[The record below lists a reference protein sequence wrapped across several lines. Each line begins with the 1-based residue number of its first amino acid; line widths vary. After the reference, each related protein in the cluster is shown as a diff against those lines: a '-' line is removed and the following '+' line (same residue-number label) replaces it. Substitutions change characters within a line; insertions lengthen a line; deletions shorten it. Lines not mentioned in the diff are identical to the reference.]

1 MKNQSQAVRVF
12 ALAESASLAQA
23 IVAPA
28 GLELAAH
35 EDRAFED
42 GEFKLRPLESVR
54 DRDVYV
60 IQSLAGDG
68 ALGAPARILRL
79 AFLLSVLR
87 DGAAR
92 RVTAL
97 VPYLAFARK
106 DRRTQPRD
114 PVSLRYLATLLE
126 AAGLQQLVAL
136 DVHNPAALDNA
147 FRIPVLHL
155 GAAPLFATHFAAQAE
170 RPLAVV
176 SPDIGGIK
184 RAQLFVEALEQRA
197 PGRIRL
203 AFVEKRRAQG
213 RVSGER
219 LVGEVAGCDALIID
233 DLCATGTTLARAARA
248 LRDGGA
254 ARVEAVVT
262 HALMPGTVMPAALA
276 GVVDRLIV
284 TDSTGWPMPPGVPD
298 APLQVLSIAPL
309 FGAALRRMAAGEPV
323 ADLLREMPRA

>member
-1 MKNQSQAVRVF
+1 MF
-12 ALAESASLAQA
+12 ALGESAPLARA
-23 IVAPA
+23 IVAAA
-28 GLELAAH
+28 GFELAAH
-35 EDRAFED
+35 EDRTFED
-42 GEFKLRPLESVR
+42 GEFKLRPLVSVR
-54 DRDVYV
+54 DHDVYV
-60 IQSLAGDG
+60 IQSLAGD
-68 ALGAPARILRL
+68 AVLGAPARILRL

-87 DGAAR
+87 DGAPR

-114 PVSLRYLATLLE
+114 PVSLRYLAALLE

-147 FRIPVLHL
+147 FRVPVLHL
-155 GAAPLFATHFAAQAE
+155 SAAPLFAAHFTVE
-170 RPLAVV
+170 SDRPLAVV

-184 RAQLFVEALEQRA
+184 RAQLFAEALEQRA

-219 LVGEVAGCDALIID
+219 VVGEVAGCDALVID
-233 DLCATGTTLARAARA
+233 DLCATGTTLARAART
-248 LRDGGA
+248 LRAGGA

-262 HALMPGTVMPAALA
+262 HALMPGTVVPAVLA
-276 GVVDRLIV
+276 GVVDRLVV
-284 TDSTGWPMPPGVPD
+284 TDSTGWPLPSGVPD
-298 APLQVLSIAPL
+298 APLRVLSIAPL
-309 FGAALRRMAAGEPV
+309 FGAVLRGMAAGGPV
-323 ADLLREMPRA
+323 ADLLREIPHT